1 MATPVLTVHQAAQ
14 IKQEVRRGNSGN
26 TKWTGKYLQQLKKV
40 GERLLNG
47 YELKDSDYNTLAIG
61 LIPRAEAVIVCS
73 KGFEPVS
80 SNEAALLIV
89 KSEIPG
95 VNNLVTLVNPE
106 PKDATALSHLHAE
119 MAIIQYV
126 VKELGCAKDKLS
138 EWGVEIACI
147 RKGVCPDCSGWL
159 NQHAV
164 PHSDIRKTVATT
176 GWSSPLNG
184 AFYKYKGSELQ
195 YNKGKLNTVDTKD
208 LKYTGK
214 SKVVQ
219 SSLG

>member
-1 MATPVLTVHQAAQ
+1 MATPLTVHRAAQ
-14 IKQEVRRGNSGN
+14 IKQEVRRGNAGN
-26 TKWTGKYLQQLKKV
+26 TKWAGKYLLQLSRI

-61 LIPRAEAVIVCS
+61 LVPRAEAVIVCS
-73 KGFEPVS
+73 KGFDPVGG
-80 SNEAALLIV
+80 NEAALLIV
-89 KSEIPG
+89 QSEISA
-95 VNNLVTLVNPE
+95 VRNLVSLVDPTPYDE
-106 PKDATALSHLHAE
+106 TAQSHLHAE

-126 VKELGCAKDKLS
+126 VKNLGCAKDKLN

-176 GWSSPLNG
+176 GWSSPLSG

-195 YNKGKLNTVDTKD
+195 YNKGALNTADTKD
-208 LKYTGK
+208 LAYAGK
-214 SKVVQ
+214 SRAVKSVM
-219 SSLG
+219 G

>member
-1 MATPVLTVHQAAQ
+1 MATPALTVHQAAQ
-14 IKQEVRRGNSGN
+14 IKQQVRRENFGN
-26 TKWTGKYLQQLKKV
+26 TKWAGKYLLQLGKI
-40 GERLLNG
+40 GELLLNG
-47 YELKDSDYNTLAIG
+47 HELKDSDYNTLAIG
-61 LIPRAEAVIVCS
+61 LVPRAEAVIVCS

-80 SNEAALLIV
+80 SKDAALLIV
-89 KSEIPG
+89 KSELPG

-106 PKDATALSHLHAE
+106 PKDATAHSHLHAE

-176 GWSSPLNG
+176 GWSSPLSG

-195 YNKGKLNTVDTKD
+195 YNKGALNTADTKD
-208 LKYTGK
+208 LKYTGR
-214 SKVVQ
+214 SKAVQ
-219 SSLG
+219 SSVG